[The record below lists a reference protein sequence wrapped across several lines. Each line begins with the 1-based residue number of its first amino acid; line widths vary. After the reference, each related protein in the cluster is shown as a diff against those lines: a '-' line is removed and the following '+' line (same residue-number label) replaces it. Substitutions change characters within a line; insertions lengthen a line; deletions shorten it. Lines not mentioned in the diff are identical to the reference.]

1 MRALAF
7 SAVTVLFL
15 STVYSKISFGRCRQ
29 DVPRQSFLDYEIAM
43 EGFDPLNHRVIAMD
57 KGFMDTIDFIEQI
70 GFQMPFDYV
79 CDDLNTVQ
87 PFKKLQ

>member
-1 MRALAF
+1 
-7 SAVTVLFL
+7 
-15 STVYSKISFGRCRQ
+15 
-29 DVPRQSFLDYEIAM
+29 M

-57 KGFMDTIDFIEQI
+57 KGFMDTIDFIGQL

-79 CDDLNTVQ
+79 CDDINTVQ